1 MQHLLLKNNLDQSKI
16 DALIVFLKS
25 LDIDAELKTNAPVV
39 NKKTTFSL
47 SAGIWK
53 DYHIDAKKLR
63 KEAWNKNS

>member
-25 LDIDAELKTNAPVV
+25 LDIDAALKTNAPVV